1 MENLTKSKLK
11 IAKELVI
18 QNARDA
24 LISIPGVCKTEDVK
38 VGFDKDTEEFIVD
51 IFVIVKFGEKIP
63 ALSWD
68 IQNAVKDSI
77 YNGLNNV
84 TDIKVKKINI
94 HITGV
99 K

>member
-1 MENLTKSKLK
+1 MANLSKSNLK
-11 IAKELVI
+11 IAKELVL

-24 LISIPGVCKTEDVK
+24 LTGIPSICKVEDIK
-38 VGFDKDTEEFIVD
+38 VGYEKDTEEFLVD
-51 IFVIVKFGEKIP
+51 MFIIVKFGEKIP

-68 IQNAVKDSI
+68 VQNAVKDSI

>member
-1 MENLTKSKLK
+1 MANLSKSKLK
-11 IAKELVI
+11 IAKELVL

-24 LISIPGVCKTEDVK
+24 LSGIPSICKVEDIK
-38 VGFDKDTEEFIVD
+38 VGYEKDTDEFIVD
-51 IFVIVKFGEKIP
+51 MFIIVRFGEKIP

-68 IQNAVKDSI
+68 IQNAVKNAI
-77 YNGLNNV
+77 NNGLNNV
-84 TDIKVKKINI
+84 TEINVKKINI

>member
-68 IQNAVKDSI
+68 IQNAVKNAI
-77 YNGLNNV
+77 FNGFNNI
-84 TDIKVKKINI
+84 TEINVKKINI

-99 K
+99 N